1 MVNFTADQFGVIG
14 SLTNETVI
22 KTVEYTPSEL
32 LKIRV
37 AGGILVIA
45 VLLITYF
52 LYKFV
57 AARRAN
63 WEGRKELQE
72 RIDAGQ
78 ADIYEEWKEI
88 PVGIDKR
95 LYFLI
100 GLLIL
105 GAGVAMSVL

>member
-1 MVNFTADQFGVIG
+1 MDYFAPIPWGSNISNEVI
-14 SLTNETVI
+14 T

-32 LKIRV
+32 FKIRV
-37 AGGILVIA
+37 AGVILAMA

-63 WEGRKELQE
+63 WEGQQELQE

-78 ADIYEEWKEI
+78 ADIYEEWKQV

-95 LYFLI
+95 LYLVL
-100 GLLIL
+100 GLLICAA
-105 GAGVAMSVL
+105 GAAMAVM

>member
-1 MVNFTADQFGVIG
+1 MVNFTAEQFGVIG
-14 SLTNETVI
+14 GLTNETVI

-63 WEGRKELQE
+63 WEGRNELQE
-72 RIDAGQ
+72 RIDAGL
-78 ADIYEEWKEI
+78 AGIYEEWKPV

-95 LYFLI
+95 LYLAL
-100 GLLIL
+100 GLLICI
-105 GAGVAMSVL
+105 AGVVMVML